1 MNKEILYEILNS
13 ESESLSSA
21 EIEAILN
28 EELDKSEEEMD
39 TDLIDLCLD
48 ALDTVDEE
56 KLNKRKYRI
65 RISKALIAAVILV
78 MLIGISIPV
87 CARFFSI
94 DVPDGIVSF
103 YNDCFN
109 VDIANDGYV
118 NDILGQLE
126 HDGLDDIVLP
136 KMIFSS
142 ETKNSNYSKE
152 ESDNST
158 MINFDFESNG
168 LTGHIIIR
176 SYKPNYDFLV
186 EENKTNLEFESIKYF
201 SIGDISCIVF
211 NRGKN
216 SYINYVINNTEYNI
230 SLDCNFET
238 ACQIAK
244 TL

>member
-118 NDILGQLE
+118 DNINGQLKQ
-126 HDGLDDIVLP
+126 DGFEDVVLP

-142 ETKNSNYSKE
+142 DTKITNYELDNNSS
-152 ESDNST
+152 
-158 MINFDFESNG
+158 NFIVDFSFSNG
-168 LTGHIIIR
+168 DINGYVTIQE
-176 SYKPNYDFLV
+176 YDNYDFIIDNKKATSDFDNIEYFEINNISVLV
-186 EENKTNLEFESIKYF
+186 F
-201 SIGDISCIVF
+201 S
-211 NRGKN
+211 KN
-216 SYINYVINNTEYNI
+216 SKSYICYNESNTKYNI
-230 SLDCNFET
+230 CLNCDYET